1 MHTKELPIGVF
12 DSGIGGL
19 TVVRQ
24 IRNLLPN
31 EEIFYLGDTAR
42 VPYGTKSQETVIRF
56 ACEDAQFLLDKG
68 VKAIVVAC
76 NTASAWSLPV
86 LERRFGLPICGV
98 IQPGAEAA
106 LIASRNK
113 RVGVIGTAATVRSK
127 AYKNAMRD
135 RFEKVQ
141 VYAQAC
147 PLLVPLAEEG
157 WFTHPVTLKVL
168 EEYLM
173 PLVIEQR
180 NVDPGCTHY
189 LFLSGDTQGSEEIA
203 PHPIH
208 LVDSPRAARHSGG
221 AAELDLSQPLAY
233 RPIHPYVTMNRSLF
247 QMARQFL
254 AFPSNA
260 RMVSSGIEAERAVRA
275 FRVAAG
281 LLIDFRQGKK

>member
-1 MHTKELPIGVF
+1 MKLVIQMQTKELPIGVF

-24 IRNLLPN
+24 ICNLLPN

-68 VKAIVVAC
+68 VKAIIVAC

-173 PLVIEQR
+173 PLVIEQI
-180 NVDPGCTHY
+180 DTLILGCTHY
-189 LFLSGDTQGSEEIA
+189 PLLKRAICKVLKQIA
-203 PHPIH
+203 PHPIY
-208 LVDSPRAARHSGG
+208 LVDSAESCAVHVRRRL
-221 AAELDLSQPLAY
+221 AELDLLSPSSNIGT
-233 RPIHPYVTMNRSLF
+233 IHPFVTDEPVRFF

-254 AFPSNA
+254 GFP
-260 RMVSSGIEAERAVRA
+260 VREPELVQLKES
-275 FRVAAG
+275 RE
-281 LLIDFRQGKK
+281 

>member
-1 MHTKELPIGVF
+1 MKAEPPVKLFIQMQTKELPIGVF

-24 IRNLLPN
+24 IRNILPN

-173 PLVIEQR
+173 PLVIEQI
-180 NVDPGCTHY
+180 DTLILGCTHY
-189 LFLSGDTQGSEEIA
+189 PLLKRAIRKVLKQIA

-208 LVDSPRAARHSGG
+208 LVDSAESCAVHVRRRL
-221 AAELDLSQPLAY
+221 AELDLLSTSSNIG
-233 RPIHPYVTMNRSLF
+233 PIHPFVTDEPVRFF

-254 AFPSNA
+254 GFPVQTPELVQLKES
-260 RMVSSGIEAERAVRA
+260 RG
-275 FRVAAG
+275 
-281 LLIDFRQGKK
+281 

>member
-1 MHTKELPIGVF
+1 MKLFLQMQTKELPIGVF

-42 VPYGTKSQETVIRF
+42 VPYGTKSRETVIRF
-56 ACEDAQFLLDKG
+56 ACEDAQFLAEKG

-76 NTASAWSLPV
+76 NTASAWSLPI
-86 LERRFGLPICGV
+86 LSQRFGLPICGV

-127 AYKNAMRD
+127 AYKDALRD

-141 VYAQAC
+141 VFAQAC

-173 PLVIEQR
+173 PLVIEQI
-180 NVDPGCTHY
+180 DTLILGCTHY
-189 LFLSGDTQGSEEIA
+189 PLLKRAIRDVLKEIS
-203 PHPIH
+203 PHPIQ
-208 LVDSPRAARHSGG
+208 LIDSGESCAVHVRQRL
-221 AAELDLSQPLAY
+221 AELDLLSTSSAVGT
-233 RPIHPYVTMNRSLF
+233 IHPFVTDEPSRFCRMS
-247 QMARQFL
+247 RQFL
-254 AFPSNA
+254 GFPVQA
-260 RMVSSGIEAERAVRA
+260 PELVQLKEFG
-275 FRVAAG
+275 G
-281 LLIDFRQGKK
+281 

>member
-1 MHTKELPIGVF
+1 MQTKELPIGVF

-42 VPYGTKSQETVIRF
+42 VPYGTKSQETVTRF

-68 VKAIVVAC
+68 VKAIIVAC

-157 WFTHPVTLKVL
+157 WFTHPVTLKIL

-173 PLVIEQR
+173 PLVIEQI
-180 NVDPGCTHY
+180 DTLILGCTHY
-189 LFLSGDTQGSEEIA
+189 PLFKRAICKVLKQIA
-203 PHPIH
+203 PHPIY
-208 LVDSPRAARHSGG
+208 LVDSAESCAVHVRRRL
-221 AAELDLSQPLAY
+221 AELDLLSPSSNIGT
-233 RPIHPYVTMNRSLF
+233 IHPFVTDEPVRFS

-254 AFPSNA
+254 GFPVQSPELVQLKES
-260 RMVSSGIEAERAVRA
+260 RG
-275 FRVAAG
+275 
-281 LLIDFRQGKK
+281 

>member
-1 MHTKELPIGVF
+1 VKLFIQMQTKELPIGVF

-68 VKAIVVAC
+68 VKAIIVAC

-173 PLVIEQR
+173 PLVIEQI
-180 NVDPGCTHY
+180 DTLILGCTHY
-189 LFLSGDTQGSEEIA
+189 PLLKRAIRKVLKQIA

-208 LVDSPRAARHSGG
+208 LVDSAESCAVHVRRRL
-221 AAELDLSQPLAY
+221 AELDLLSPSSSIG
-233 RPIHPYVTMNRSLF
+233 PIHPFVTDEPVRFF

-254 AFPSNA
+254 GFPVQAPELVQLKES
-260 RMVSSGIEAERAVRA
+260 RG
-275 FRVAAG
+275 
-281 LLIDFRQGKK
+281 

>member
-1 MHTKELPIGVF
+1 MKLFIQMQTKELPIGVF

-24 IRNLLPN
+24 IRNILPN

-173 PLVIEQR
+173 PLVIEQI
-180 NVDPGCTHY
+180 DTLILGCTHY
-189 LFLSGDTQGSEEIA
+189 PLLKRAIRKVLKQIA

-208 LVDSPRAARHSGG
+208 LVDSAESCAVHVRRRL
-221 AAELDLSQPLAY
+221 AELDLLSTSSNIG
-233 RPIHPYVTMNRSLF
+233 PIHPFVTDEPVRFF

-254 AFPSNA
+254 GFPVQTPELVQLKES
-260 RMVSSGIEAERAVRA
+260 RG
-275 FRVAAG
+275 
-281 LLIDFRQGKK
+281 

>member
-24 IRNLLPN
+24 IRNILPN

-56 ACEDAQFLLDKG
+56 ACEDAQFLIEKG
-68 VKAIVVAC
+68 VKAVVVAC

-157 WFTHPVTLKVL
+157 WFTHPVTLKIL

-173 PLVIEQR
+173 PLVIEQI
-180 NVDPGCTHY
+180 DTLILGCTHY
-189 LFLSGDTQGSEEIA
+189 PLFKRAICKVLKQIA
-203 PHPIH
+203 PHPIY
-208 LVDSPRAARHSGG
+208 LVDSAESCAVHVRRRL
-221 AAELDLSQPLAY
+221 AELDLLSPSSNIGT
-233 RPIHPYVTMNRSLF
+233 IHPFVTDEPVRFS

-254 AFPSNA
+254 GFPVQSPELVQLKES
-260 RMVSSGIEAERAVRA
+260 RG
-275 FRVAAG
+275 
-281 LLIDFRQGKK
+281 